1 MGRSKIRLILG
12 VALVA
17 VAVAF
22 IIYGVSSMRHRPVT
36 GQVAAPAAPRQDL
49 VTVVVAARE
58 ILRGEKIDATKVGTI
73 QVVGPAPAGSLS
85 DPRSAVDAIALASM
99 PQGQF
104 VLQSTILAPGET
116 GKPGLSVLVPEGMR
130 AVALR
135 VNDEVAVGNFLRADD
150 LVDIQLVLANS
161 ALGPT
166 QEGEGSERRES
177 SVILQKIKVLSVGE
191 ALTSEEGDKAIRIQ
205 NITVAVTSEQALLL
219 AVAKQS
225 GAFYLALR
233 NPTDTKEEPIQ
244 PVRLEDL
251 VGSTRQPALAASTS
265 SAALPAPA
273 VVAPRQIEVILG
285 TNTGKQAVP

>member
-1 MGRSKIRLILG
+1 MGRSKFRLILG
-12 VALVA
+12 LVLVA

-22 IIYGVSSMRHRPVT
+22 IVLGISSMRQRPEP
-36 GQVAAPAAPRQDL
+36 GQAPTAAAPRQDL
-49 VTVVVAARE
+49 VTIVVAARE
-58 ILRGEKIDATKVGTI
+58 ITRGEKIDPTKIGTMK
-73 QVVGPAPAGSLS
+73 VLGPAPAGSLS
-85 DPRSAVDAIALASM
+85 DPRSAVDAIALVTI

-104 VLQSTILAPGET
+104 VLQSTILGPGEDA
-116 GKPGLSVLVPEGMR
+116 KPGLSVLIPEGQR

-161 ALGPT
+161 ALGPAE
-166 QEGEGSERRES
+166 EGAGSERRES
-177 SVILQKIKVLSVGE
+177 SVILQAIRVLSVGE
-191 ALTSEEGDKAIRIQ
+191 ALTAEDGDKAIRMQ

-233 NPTDTKEEPIQ
+233 NPTDTKEAPVQ

-251 VGSTRQPALAASTS
+251 VGSARRREPVSTS
-265 SAALPAPA
+265 GSVLPAPT
-273 VVAPRQIEVILG
+273 VMAPRQIEVILG
-285 TNTGKQAVP
+285 ATVGKQAVP